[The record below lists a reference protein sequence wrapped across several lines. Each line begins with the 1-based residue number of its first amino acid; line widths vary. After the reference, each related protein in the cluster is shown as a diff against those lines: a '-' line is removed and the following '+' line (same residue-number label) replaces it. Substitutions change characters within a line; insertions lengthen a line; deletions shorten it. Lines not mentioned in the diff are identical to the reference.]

1 MTRTPGRAISAE
13 LSPGRAAARGVPP
26 PDAQDDS
33 AAEFGILFSHTSE
46 MVWPD
51 LIGRAFPDAGA
62 ARANGESITCAQGG
76 IEFAIMSRCASR
88 PQWVE
93 VGGHRADRAPS
104 HRPALVRTDR
114 RPYRRRRAPLI
125 AAESPPRRPAALT
138 TRCGQHLTGP
148 SVGWR
153 SNNPLTS
160 GWAWRTVGIVK
171 VNVVER
177 SRVRVRV
184 ATAFVLALALVV
196 AVALPSYAYHL
207 EGPTWGGQPSAGT
220 CCAHI
225 TVGIESSD
233 SADTNAWAD
242 GISVWNSSAAF
253 LYFDRPGDYK
263 IGLAEINDSGNSS
276 DGYTSYYYVFGN
288 FTSMSAWLNHYWIA
302 GYPSLKSRGVA
313 AHELGHVAGL
323 AHSDGCVVM
332 QAYSVPRESCGISY
346 PVSDDINGVNAMY

>member
-1 MTRTPGRAISAE
+1 VVHLHPEEAVLEAMLRGWGAQMARE
-13 LSPGRAAARGVPP
+13 LADGAV
-26 PDAQDDS
+26 PDAWTG
-33 AAEFGILFSHTSE
+33 GIA
-46 MVWPD
+46 
-51 LIGRAFPDAGA
+51 RAFPNVGERWLFPGRGPGKPLGQVALRKELMRLGIHCRA
-62 ARANGESITCAQGG
+62 ARNTALLTLARDVPTVVLSDLLGVGISTAERWRQFAGG
-76 IEFAIMSRCASR
+76 SWTTYAPA
-88 PQWVE
+88 
-93 VGGHRADRAPS
+93 GGYL
-104 HRPALVRTDR
+104 PATQAFD
-114 RPYRRRRAPLI
+114 P
-125 AAESPPRRPAALT
+125 
-138 TRCGQHLTGP
+138 GP

>member
-1 MTRTPGRAISAE
+1 
-13 LSPGRAAARGVPP
+13 
-26 PDAQDDS
+26 
-33 AAEFGILFSHTSE
+33 
-46 MVWPD
+46 
-51 LIGRAFPDAGA
+51 
-62 ARANGESITCAQGG
+62 
-76 IEFAIMSRCASR
+76 
-88 PQWVE
+88 
-93 VGGHRADRAPS
+93 
-104 HRPALVRTDR
+104 
-114 RPYRRRRAPLI
+114 
-125 AAESPPRRPAALT
+125 
-138 TRCGQHLTGP
+138 
-148 SVGWR
+148 
-153 SNNPLTS
+153 
-160 GWAWRTVGIVK
+160 
-171 VNVVER
+171 
-177 SRVRVRV
+177 
-184 ATAFVLALALVV
+184 LALALVV

-263 IGLAEINDSGNSS
+263 IGLAEINGSGNSS